1 MNVEQLH
8 ARISELHDR
17 KGASLPVKTLV
28 GTKQLFVS
36 VLELRG
42 NVLVLEASTEYDDTA
57 GMLNSLGSK
66 WEHFGAEVHLE
77 IDGKTKPIL
86 NAAMETQNW
95 NNVLGWEECVIIDT
109 V

>member
-1 MNVEQLH
+1 MTVEQLH

-28 GTKQLFVS
+28 GTKQLSVS
-36 VLELRG
+36 VVGLRS
-42 NVLVLEASTEYDDTA
+42 NVLVLEANAEYNDTA
-57 GMLNSLGSK
+57 GMLNSLGRE

-77 IDGKTKPIL
+77 IDGKPKPIL

-95 NNVLGWEECVIIDT
+95 NSVLGWVECVIIDT